1 VSLLTRA
8 SDAFARIRAKAPW
21 LDHLIQAGQRYGADQ
36 GSQLAA
42 AVTYFSFLSLFPLL
56 LLTVSVLGFVLS
68 GHPELTAKVIKGISD
83 ALPGQSKDV
92 INGAIHSRKA
102 VGLVGLLGLL
112 YSGLGWVANL
122 RTAIRTVW
130 HQNVNAG
137 NVVTSKL
144 NDLVILA
151 GLGLALVA
159 SVVVSGVGNAA
170 TSIVIKT
177 LGLDGVPGSGVL
189 TKLVTI
195 AIAMAANVVIFL
207 YLFIR
212 LPRVQTPWR
221 RVIKGGVFAAVGFE
235 ILKLIGA
242 FYIARTT
249 SNATATYGALGVV
262 IGALVWINLVSRFV
276 IFAAVWTVTAPYD
289 DDVPP
294 SGTADPATAREAGI
308 PTEFAEDTAP
318 AAAGADAT
326 PGIRQVD
333 GARTPLTPA
342 LSRKPGVGYG
352 GGAAGAA
359 DGVTD
364 QAAAGRITVLD
375 PVQIRPLPAPRVAAA
390 APGRSRLLLAGLAG
404 ALSAVGLRAGRER
417 FRR

>member
-1 VSLLTRA
+1 MSLLTRA

-308 PTEFAEDTAP
+308 PPEFA
-318 AAAGADAT
+318 
-326 PGIRQVD
+326 
-333 GARTPLTPA
+333 
-342 LSRKPGVGYG
+342 
-352 GGAAGAA
+352 
-359 DGVTD
+359 
-364 QAAAGRITVLD
+364 
-375 PVQIRPLPAPRVAAA
+375 
-390 APGRSRLLLAGLAG
+390 
-404 ALSAVGLRAGRER
+404 
-417 FRR
+417 